1 MAIPY
6 DVQCHLIRRIH
17 ELGIDGFKER
27 VMTMPELSSTE
38 RAIAMNFMVGYI
50 HSLIDG
56 KPILR

>member
-27 VMTMPELSSTE
+27 VMTMPEMSSVE
-38 RAIAMNFMVGYI
+38 RAIAMNFMVGYVS
-50 HSLIDG
+50 SLIG
-56 KPILR
+56 AKCILR